1 MASED
6 LTSALDAAGAAYELL
21 PHAHTESAVAEAKAL
36 GLEPDDV
43 AKTLVVKTAEGY
55 LRAVVPA
62 SCRLDERKVRDMTG
76 GDKKDVHLASEDDL
90 RRDYPDFDLGAVP
103 PVVTPPCSR
112 PARTSSRSGSR
123 PPISCAPP
131 APRSRTSAGRR
142 IKAHPSGRGGLGG
155 GLDAA
160 ALLCAVG
167 SSTAPPRRPSGGR
180 CAKRRE
186 RRASAFRREFG
197 ASTRPA
203 LRRGAAGCAHRAR
216 PAATCRRRRAVGA

>member
-1 MASED
+1 MATAD

-21 PHAHTESAVAEAKAL
+21 PHAHTASAVAEAKAL

-76 GDKKDVHLASEDDL
+76 G
-90 RRDYPDFDLGAVP
+90 
-103 PVVTPPCSR
+103 
-112 PARTSSRSGSR
+112 
-123 PPISCAPP
+123 
-131 APRSRTSAGRR
+131 
-142 IKAHPSGRGGLGG
+142 

-167 SSTAPPRRPSGGR
+167 SSRAPPRRPSGGR

-186 RRASAFRREFG
+186 RRAGAFRREFG

-216 PAATCRRRRAVGA
+216 PAATCPRRRAVGA

>member
-1 MASED
+1 MATED

-103 PVVTPPCSR
+103 PVGGARHDAVIVDSR
-112 PARTSSRSGSR
+112 VAARETVVLEAGSHEQSVR
-123 PPISCAPP
+123 I
-131 APRSRTSAGRR
+131 AG
-142 IKAHPSGRGGLGG
+142 ADLV
-155 GLDAA
+155 L
-160 ALLCAVG
+160 
-167 SSTAPPRRPSGGR
+167 
-180 CAKRRE
+180 
-186 RRASAFRREFG
+186 
-197 ASTRPA
+197 
-203 LRRGAAGCAHRAR
+203 AAGAEVADICQDED
-216 PAATCRRRRAVGA
+216 